1 MEPVLSKPW
10 MRPLGRTDP
19 PPPGAPAE
27 PAGFDKVRFING
39 AAQDDPVWLFGGLPP
54 RDQAATMKDLNVL
67 ALSGGGAGGA
77 FGAGALVGL
86 TETGTRPVFDLVTGV
101 STGAFIA
108 PFALLGPAWDH
119 RLTEAYC
126 DGHAADLLAL
136 RGLRPGASLFGAEPL
151 TALVGRYIDA
161 PLLAAVGAA
170 HQAGRRLFVATANL
184 DTEATSIWDM
194 GAIASHGGEA
204 ALALFR
210 DILVASASLP
220 GLFPPKMIAVE
231 SQGRRYEEMHVD
243 GGTISPLFVAP
254 EPLAFTRPPGRP
266 DRGVEVYALVNTTL
280 DGGATTT
287 SMSVIPILMR
297 SFELMLK
304 TSYRNALRTVAAFC
318 EINGF
323 ALHTACVPADFGGVS
338 MLRFEG
344 PAMTDMFD
352 RGVRA
357 ARDGRLWSTLTAPA
371 DLAASAAA
379 S

>member
-1 MEPVLSKPW
+1 MKQ
-10 MRPLGRTDP
+10 LGRTDA
-19 PPPGAPAE
+19 PPPGVAAE
-27 PAGFDKVRFING
+27 PAGFPKVRFING
-39 AAQDDPVWLFGGLPP
+39 AAQDDPVWLFGGLSPGDP
-54 RDQAATMKDLNVL
+54 SAPAQNLNVL

-86 TETGTRPVFDLVTGV
+86 TETGTRPIFDLVTGV

-108 PFALLGPAWDH
+108 PFAFLGSTWDH
-119 RLTEAYC
+119 RLADAYC

-136 RGLRPGASLFGAEPL
+136 KGLRPGASLFGAEPL
-151 TALVGRYIDA
+151 TNLVERHIDA
-161 PLLAAVGAA
+161 PLLEAVGAA
-170 HQAGRRLFVATANL
+170 HLAGRRLFVATANL

-194 GAIASHGGEA
+194 GAIASQGGEA
-204 ALALFR
+204 GLTLFR

-231 SQGRRYEEMHVD
+231 SEGRRYEEMHVD
-243 GGTISPLFVAP
+243 GGTISPLFVTP
-254 EPLAFTRPPGRP
+254 EPLTFARPSGWS
-266 DRGVEVYALVNTTL
+266 DRAVDVYALVNTTL
-280 DGGATTT
+280 NGGATTT
-287 SMSVIPILMR
+287 SMNVIPILMR

-323 ALHTACVPADFGGVS
+323 ALHTACIPAELGGVS
-338 MLRFEG
+338 MLRFEE
-344 PAMTDMFD
+344 PAMIDMFE

-357 ARDGRLWSTLTAPA
+357 AREGQLWSTVAAPA
-371 DLAASAAA
+371 ESSRPAAA

>member
-1 MEPVLSKPW
+1 MVKPW
-10 MRPLGRTDP
+10 TRRLGRADP
-19 PPPGAPAE
+19 PPPGMPAE
-27 PAGFDKVRFING
+27 PLGFPKVRFING
-39 AAQDDPVWLFGGLPP
+39 AAPEDPVWLFGGAPQSN
-54 RDQAATMKDLNVL
+54 QAAMEDLDVL

-86 TETGTRPVFDLVTGV
+86 TRAGTRPIFELVTGV

-108 PFALLGPAWDH
+108 PFAFLGSAWDH

-126 DGHAADLLAL
+126 DGQAADLLAL
-136 RGLRPGASLFGAEPL
+136 KGLRPGASLFGAEPL

-170 HQAGRRLFVATANL
+170 HQAGRRLFVATVNL
-184 DTEATSIWDM
+184 DTETTSIWDM
-194 GAIASHGGEA
+194 GAIASRGGEA
-204 ALALFR
+204 ALTLFR

-243 GGTISPLFVAP
+243 GGTINPLFVAP
-254 EPLAFTRPPGRP
+254 DPLVFVPRPGRP
-266 DRGVEVYALVNTTL
+266 DRKVEIYALVNTTL
-280 DGGATTT
+280 GGGETVT
-287 SMSVIPILMR
+287 SMSVVPILMR

-304 TSYRNALRTVAAFC
+304 TSYRNALRTVTAFC

-323 ALHTACVPADFGGVS
+323 SLHTACIPPELGGVS
-338 MLRFEG
+338 MLRFEAL
-344 PAMTDMFD
+344 AMTDMFD
-352 RGVRA
+352 RGARA
-357 ARDGRLWSTLTAPA
+357 AREGQLWSTATAPP
-371 DLAASAAA
+371 DLVLPAAA